1 MRKRSP
7 KISHAHMNKRLEKFI
22 QSFVEDFGDEEVS
35 MNKINT
41 ATRIFVD
48 SLTPLERGMLLYE
61 DAVPIELSNLNAD
74 DYDYYSDKY
83 GAENMKKGC
92 FFRLPSGKTSFVSHE
107 HNLKYKVEN

>member
-61 DAVPIELSNLNAD
+61 DAVPIELSHLNAD

-83 GAENMKKGC
+83 GAENMKQGC